1 MKSKI
6 KKLFCVAIVCVMA
19 VASMVGCGNSD
30 SSQGSVS
37 ASGTK
42 IYFSIPDYDDTFRA
56 ALGEAIEGAAAES
69 GATVTVEFCG
79 NSTDDQLKMI
89 EAAAASGQYNAI
101 ICRIVDIS
109 TALQM
114 EIAAGDLPIVFVNNE
129 PSSDYLKADQYIYV
143 GSYEQD
149 AGAFQAEYV
158 WNKLGNPSSM
168 NIIILEGEKGHAAA
182 IGRTNAV
189 KYFYRDNGVDTNI
202 VFMDYA
208 NWSDTEAYE
217 KLDMF
222 KLTNQSFDAIFC
234 NNDTMALGA
243 VKWLKD
249 NGYDTSKYL
258 VAGVDAT
265 ADGCASIQSGG
276 MYMTVLQDA
285 QEQGVAAVNA
295 CALLSKGQ
303 SVSALDGATDDL
315 EYVWVPFVPVDA
327 SNVAEVQ

>member
-6 KKLFCVAIVCVMA
+6 KKLLCMTMIGVLA
-19 VASMVGCGNSD
+19 VASMVGCGS
-30 SSQGSVS
+30 GSS
-37 ASGTK
+37 ASGKVSAKGTN
-42 IYFSIPDYDDTFRA
+42 IYFSIPDVDDTFRA
-56 ALGEAIEGAAAES
+56 ALSDAINEAAAES
-69 GATVTVEFCG
+69 GATVTTEYCG
-79 NSTDDQLKMI
+79 NSTDEQLHMI
-89 EAAAASGQYNAI
+89 EAAAASGKYNAI

-129 PSSDYLKADQYIYV
+129 PSSEYLKANQYIYA
-143 GSYEQD
+143 GSFEQD
-149 AGAFQAEYV
+149 AGRFQAEYV

-168 NIIILEGEKGHAAA
+168 NIVILEGEKGHAGA
-182 IGRTNAV
+182 IGRTNAI
-189 KYFYRDNGVDTNI
+189 KYFYRDNGVDANI
-202 VFMDYA
+202 VFMDHA

-217 KLDMF
+217 KLDVF

-249 NGYDTSKYL
+249 NGYDPSKYL

-265 ADGCASIQSGG
+265 ADGCASIKAGD

-285 QEQGVAAVNA
+285 QGQGVAAVNA
-295 CALLSKGQ
+295 CAKLSKGQ
-303 SVSALDGATDDL
+303 SISSIEGATDDL
-315 EYVWVPFVPVDA
+315 KYVLVPFVPVDA
-327 SNVAEVQ
+327 TNVSEVQ

>member
-1 MKSKI
+1 MAMI
-6 KKLFCVAIVCVMA
+6 GVLA
-19 VASMVGCGNSD
+19 VASMVGCG
-30 SSQGSVS
+30 SSSSSSSGTVS
-37 ASGTK
+37 GSGTK
-42 IYFSIPDYDDTFRA
+42 IYYSIPDVDDTFRA
-56 ALGEAIEGAAAES
+56 ALTDAITSAAEAS
-69 GATVTVEFCG
+69 GASVTVEYCG
-79 NSTDDQLKMI
+79 NSTDDQLHMI
-89 EAAAASGQYNAI
+89 EAAASSGQYNAI

-129 PSSDYLKADQYIYV
+129 PSSEYLKADKYIYA
-143 GSYEQD
+143 GSFEQD

-158 WNKLGNPSSM
+158 WNKLGNPSSL
-168 NIIILEGEKGHAAA
+168 NIIILEGEKGHAGA

-189 KYFYRDNGVDTNI
+189 KYFFRDNNVDANI
-202 VFMDYA
+202 VFMDHA

-217 KLDMF
+217 KLDVF

-265 ADGCASIQSGG
+265 ADGCASIQAGG

-285 QEQGVAAVNA
+285 QAQGVAAVNA
-295 CALLSKGQ
+295 CAVLSKGQ
-303 SVSALDGATDDL
+303 SISSLDGATDDL
-315 EYVWVPFVPVDA
+315 KYVLVPFVPVDS
-327 SNVAEVQ
+327 SNVADVQ